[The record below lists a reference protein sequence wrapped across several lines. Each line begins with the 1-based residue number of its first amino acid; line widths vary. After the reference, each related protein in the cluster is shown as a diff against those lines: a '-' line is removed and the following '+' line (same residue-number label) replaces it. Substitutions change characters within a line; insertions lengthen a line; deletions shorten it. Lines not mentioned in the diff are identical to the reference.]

1 MDAAL
6 IMRVMRF
13 QNKIQELYELSS
25 SIDQPDMEVP
35 PEWQAVEAM
44 TPEEKARW
52 EEGDD
57 LALSPA
63 DLAWQCSATERR
75 APTASEI
82 AEAVKEGP
90 GFLERTALGDQQ
102 HRMEVAMSGPKLAVM
117 RAAVALSSLL
127 AINKSSEEDSQ
138 PTRKKKRVGKK

>member
-1 MDAAL
+1 MLFKMDAAL

-63 DLAWQCSATERR
+63 DLAWQRSATEGRV
-75 APTASEI
+75 PTASEI

-90 GFLERTALGDQQ
+90 GFLERTAVGEQQ
-102 HRMEVAMSGPKLAVM
+102 HRMEVALSGPKE
-117 RAAVALSSLL
+117 S
-127 AINKSSEEDSQ
+127 
-138 PTRKKKRVGKK
+138 

>member
-1 MDAAL
+1 
-6 IMRVMRF
+6 MRR
-13 QNKIQELYELSS
+13 
-25 SIDQPDMEVP
+25 
-35 PEWQAVEAM
+35 
-44 TPEEKARW
+44 RW

-90 GFLERTALGDQQ
+90 GFLERTAVGEQ
-102 HRMEVAMSGPKLAVM
+102 HNGGGL
-117 RAAVALSSLL
+117 
-127 AINKSSEEDSQ
+127 
-138 PTRKKKRVGKK
+138 VGTEASIHPP